1 MSKKVGIQLT
11 SDLELAT
18 NVVRDSTGLIV
29 SGLVVG
35 DTLYQNQYLILQAQ
49 KGEFKENPTLGVC
62 INDMAN
68 DDDLNE
74 WKKSIREEFAKDGLK
89 VNTLSITTSGMEVK
103 ADY

>member
-1 MSKKVGIQLT
+1 MSKKIGIQLRN
-11 SDLELAT
+11 DLELAI
-18 NVVRDSTGLIV
+18 NVVRGSNGLIL
-29 SGLVVG
+29 SGLMIG

-49 KGEFKENPTLGVC
+49 KGEFKENPTLGVG
-62 INDMAN
+62 INDLAN

-89 VNTLSITTSGMEVK
+89 IEKLTISTSGMEIK